1 MLRLLR
7 RLVPSRRAA
16 VVAVPAAE
24 AGATCALSA
33 CGAGTGATVLE
44 VRCGDQEACR
54 LRALGLCEGARVDV
68 VDARHAVLLEVRG
81 TRIAI
86 GRALSAGIT
95 VRPLLGGA
103 DAAPRRPFLPAAPMG
118 AAGSAAAA
126 AALTTSTLA
135 S

>member
-1 MLRLLR
+1 MLQLLR
-7 RLVPSRRAA
+7 RLVSSRRTPVAAPAAA
-16 VVAVPAAE
+16 VE
-24 AGATCALSA
+24 AGGSCALSA
-33 CGAGTGATVLE
+33 CGAGVGATVLE

-95 VRPLLGGA
+95 VQPVQDGA
-103 DAAPRRPFLPAAPMG
+103 AATRRPFLPNAPLG
-118 AAGSAAAA
+118 AAAA
-126 AALTTSTLA
+126 AAGAAVTTTLA